1 MCVCGQFRPVQS
13 EREEGSTHIGW
24 FPNSF
29 RPTPPPRPTMS
40 DPSRLLPALAA
51 VYVKLAAARDIGTAE
66 FADAAEAVLPLFDK
80 LGERRS
86 GFFFFFFFFSFFFP
100 RAAGWRAAFLF
111 FARLRRAIPPRPALP
126 LLAGR
131 YINRRDP
138 GGVPTRITAPLP
150 ARVRKRMGGKA
161 GPLSLSLSAS
171 LSLFSVPPFQ
181 ALSSPSPGSSWRQR

>member
-1 MCVCGQFRPVQS
+1 MTQKSKESGDPPLLVSLCHGRSFNTHKHEPPQQEILTHSHTLTLTRLIHE
-13 EREEGSTHIGW
+13 ERKI
-24 FPNSF
+24 N
-29 RPTPPPRPTMS
+29 
-40 DPSRLLPALAA
+40 
-51 VYVKLAAARDIGTAE
+51 K
-66 FADAAEAVLPLFDK
+66 K
-80 LGERRS
+80 GERDRARS
-86 GFFFFFFFFSFFFP
+86 PPLFFFFFFFFVP